1 MESDKISK
9 CYCDLFKIQ
18 KKTSNCV
25 VTCYHKS
32 VSTPS
37 LQCLTRKWE
46 ETIVSSAERKSC
58 KCHVKCKL
66 NRASPVPPHIRRT
79 EKHININFC

>member
-9 CYCDLFKIQ
+9 CCCDVFKIQ

-25 VTCYHKS
+25 VTCYHKRF
-32 VSTPS
+32 STAS

-46 ETIVSSAERKSC
+46 ETIVQCRK
-58 KCHVKCKL
+58 KIMQMPGEVQVEQ
-66 NRASPVPPHIRRT
+66 RVPPH
-79 EKHININFC
+79 KKN